1 MALLCG
7 LTLAL
12 CNFVKLLVLD
22 RVGLMV
28 AAVVCL
34 TLVVTVVLSQLL
46 GAALPALAEKIGI
59 APAVMA
65 SPLIT
70 TIVDTTT
77 LLVYFN
83 IARVLLHL

>member
-1 MALLCG
+1 
-7 LTLAL
+7 
-12 CNFVKLLVLD
+12 D
-22 RVGLMV
+22 QVGAMV

-34 TLVVTVVLSQLL
+34 TLIITVIISQLL
-46 GAALPALAEKIGI
+46 GASLPVLANKIGI
-59 APAVMA
+59 DPAGMA

-83 IARVLLHL
+83 IARVLLRI